1 MSDFSRFHT
10 PACELLIL
18 RTRTMPDTHHLY
30 RRFGKRMVDLAIGVP
45 AILACAPLLAIA
57 AIIIR
62 LDSPGPILFKQA
74 RLGRYGRIFVVYKF
88 RTMTD
93 RPRSNTCEIFGRDA
107 EVTRVGYW
115 LRRFKID
122 ELPQLFNV
130 IKGDMSL
137 VGPRPPLPSQL
148 GDYDARVRRRLTVRP
163 GITGLAQVHGGIHL
177 PWPQRWEYDVYYA
190 DHLSFR
196 LDLWILWRTLA
207 VILLGENRFVQPPRV
222 ALDKHAEDA
231 NIG

>member
-1 MSDFSRFHT
+1 MSN
-10 PACELLIL
+10 
-18 RTRTMPDTHHLY
+18 THRLY
-30 RRFGKRMVDLAIGVP
+30 RRFGKRALDLAISVP
-45 AILACAPLLAIA
+45 AILVCVPLLTVA
-57 AIIIR
+57 ATIVR
-62 LDSPGPILFKQA
+62 LDSPGPILFKQK
-74 RLGRYGRIFVVYKF
+74 RLGRHGRTFVVYKL
-88 RTMTD
+88 RTMID
-93 RPRSNTCEIFGRDA
+93 RPRFNTYEIVGRDA

-148 GDYDARVRRRLTVRP
+148 AQYDARVRRRLTVRP
-163 GITGLAQVHGGIHL
+163 GLTGLAQVCGGIHL
-177 PWPQRWEYDVYYA
+177 PWPERWEYDVYYA

-207 VILLGENRFVQPPRV
+207 VILLGENHFVRPPRV
-222 ALDKHAEDA
+222 VIGKHAEDA
-231 NIG
+231 NSG